1 MHRIV
6 KQALKRYSEDRVGM
20 VDYALES
27 GGVCAVLL
35 PGLCTRLPP
44 RLAPPT
50 LPAYAREAA
59 GLGKQGWKAAA
70 VSQPRTHNEGQGSS
84 SSLKSG

>member
-1 MHRIV
+1 M
-6 KQALKRYSEDRVGM
+6 LWSPE
-20 VDYALES
+20 
-27 GGVCAVLL
+27 VCVPSSSLGCVLVSH
-35 PGLCTRLPP
+35 PGWP
-44 RLAPPT
+44 PPT